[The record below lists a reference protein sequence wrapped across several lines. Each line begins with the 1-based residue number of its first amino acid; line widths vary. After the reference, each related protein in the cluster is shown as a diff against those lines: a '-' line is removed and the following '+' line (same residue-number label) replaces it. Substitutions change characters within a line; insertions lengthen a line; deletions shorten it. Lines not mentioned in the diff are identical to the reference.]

1 MRKATAVTWADYSV
15 TCTQM
20 LKTHKHFC
28 ICLHTEHSYCSE
40 IMQVFPTIN
49 IIILP
54 PTTPFDLFTKYF
66 VTSTWPHPAILS
78 FFKGT
83 VFFPFFLCMLHQQS
97 CLIWKG
103 CCFAIPIL
111 AFPVFYWKCSRS
123 KWMSA
128 KETLQHSIRQR
139 SSMHVPLLT
148 PSRFVFFYV
157 YCGAQVCSDNL
168 YFYKNPALSV
178 AT

>member
-54 PTTPFDLFTKYF
+54 PTTPFDLFTKCF

-128 KETLQHSIRQR
+128 NGQYDGQWDSLHYMKHSGKKARNTPF
-139 SSMHVPLLT
+139 SLLGT
-148 PSRFVFFYV
+148 S
-157 YCGAQVCSDNL
+157 CI
-168 YFYKNPALSV
+168 
-178 AT
+178 